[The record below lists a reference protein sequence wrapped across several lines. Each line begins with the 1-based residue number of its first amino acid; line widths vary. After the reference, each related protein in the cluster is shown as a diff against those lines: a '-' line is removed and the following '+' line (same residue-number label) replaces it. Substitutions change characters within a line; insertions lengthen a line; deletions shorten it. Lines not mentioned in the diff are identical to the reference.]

1 MQEPPEWL
9 EHALT
14 RILPARDRETVS
26 GDLLEEY
33 RAQVPRLGLFR
44 ANVWYFHQVT
54 SILCARSIGDSRMRV
69 SLIWISIFTAAC
81 GVWLGFMEQVLKHPG
96 YTGRM
101 AVGAYIA
108 FEGLAT
114 FLLIMFNGRAIYR
127 AFVAMVATSIAILGV
142 AAINKTL
149 QAPHFEGFV
158 LLIGSALVI
167 QGLLT
172 LAVLL
177 RARASNT
184 LNGV

>member
-1 MQEPPEWL
+1 
-9 EHALT
+9 
-14 RILPARDRETVS
+14 
-26 GDLLEEY
+26 
-33 RAQVPRLGLFR
+33 
-44 ANVWYFHQVT
+44 
-54 SILCARSIGDSRMRV
+54 
-69 SLIWISIFTAAC
+69 
-81 GVWLGFMEQVLKHPG
+81 
-96 YTGRM
+96 
-101 AVGAYIA
+101 
-108 FEGLAT
+108 
-114 FLLIMFNGRAIYR
+114 MFNGRAIYR

-149 QAPHFEGFV
+149 QASHFEGFV